1 MNKKKI
7 FHLNDIIGSLMINQ
21 FKGNQE
27 QYRKVVNTI
36 FKTFFKLKIND
47 FRKYY

>member
-1 MNKKKI
+1 MKKKKI
-7 FHLNDIIGSLMINQ
+7 FHLNEIIGSLMINQ

-27 QYRKVVNTI
+27 QYRKVINTV
-36 FKTFFKLKIND
+36 FKTFFKLKIAD